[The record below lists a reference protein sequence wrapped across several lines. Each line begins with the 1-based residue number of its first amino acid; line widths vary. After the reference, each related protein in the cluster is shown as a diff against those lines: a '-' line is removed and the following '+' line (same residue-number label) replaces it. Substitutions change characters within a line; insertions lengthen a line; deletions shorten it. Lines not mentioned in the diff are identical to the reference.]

1 MTGCECSREGDRE
14 SVRARACVGVV
25 CGKVGLYTYTHTHVQ
40 HGRTILWL
48 ACEKKDETV
57 AAALMEETKRAGALD
72 LQVTKK
78 TGCVL

>member
-1 MTGCECSREGDRE
+1 VSAAERETERAC
-14 SVRARACVGVV
+14 ARAHVWVLCVCMYV
-25 CGKVGLYTYTHTHVQ
+25 CIHTHTHVQ